1 MKAKCSM
8 NDLISR
14 SALLEE
20 FGEEPYCWFEY
31 DDAEIQQH
39 NDWLYYTDCVKKS
52 SAVDAVEVVRC
63 KDCKHRDP
71 EDKRCDHH
79 MGGNIPF
86 SRKDD
91 DFCSYGERK
100 VDE

>member
-1 MKAKCSM
+1 M

-14 SALLEE
+14 SALLERLAFKRMGSMQRNTYPGLE
-20 FGEEPYCWFEY
+20 S
-31 DDAEIQQH
+31 AIAQ
-39 NDWLYYTDCVKKS
+39 VKKAP
-52 SAVDAVEVVRC
+52 AVDAVAVVRC

-71 EDKRCDHH
+71 EDKRCDHP

-91 DFCSYGERK
+91 DFCSYGERRADK
-100 VDE
+100 